1 MAWLTAKQDLR
12 ILLSD
17 GPTDRFCFRK
27 QVFGEL
33 NGSNTRFK
41 TFDFRRVTNF
51 LQTPGVFLNGN
62 LLATSAV
69 SADNPYNGE
78 FILQTPPIDGDL
90 LEANYYIQWF
100 LDSELDDFL
109 QQAALWTLGTFD
121 VTQVSNGLI
130 PACKKYAAAEAYL
143 KMAMKWRDYLSSG
156 FKVEDA
162 PNPDAAAKTN
172 EFLEMSKTFRK
183 EALDARTE
191 FYQTRQGQALQP
203 LFGNV
208 IGSVRSMP

>member
-17 GPTDRFCFRK
+17 GPTDRYSYRK

-41 TFDFRRVTNF
+41 TFDPRRVTVF
-51 LQTPGVFLNGN
+51 TQTPSVFLNGN
-62 LLATSAV
+62 LLSTSAV
-69 SADNPYNGE
+69 VDDNAYTGE
-78 FILQTPPIDGDL
+78 FILQDAPNDGDI
-90 LEANYYIQWF
+90 LEASYYSQWF
-100 LDSELDDFL
+100 LDAELDDFL
-109 QQAALWTLGTFD
+109 SQAGLWTLGSFD
-121 VTQVSNGLI
+121 FSLIPNGLI

-143 KMAMKWRDYLSSG
+143 KLAIRWREHTSSF

-162 PNPDAAAKTN
+162 PNPDANAKTDS
-172 EFLEMSKTFRK
+172 FIKMSEMFRK

-191 FYQTRQGQALQP
+191 YYKTRQGQALQP
-203 LFGNV
+203 LFGTV
-208 IGSVRSMP
+208 SGTIRSMP